1 MMTSVII
8 LLLCISYPVL
18 ANGPFIDEPPQ
29 YITGRFMGD
38 TVQFNCSINSTDDY
52 PELFVRV
59 GSTVIQPDDNY
70 SGVVYHRSSP
80 DTITVNVTIT
90 NNNHWTR
97 SYMCNSYS
105 YLDGRT
111 VHYWNCRILG

>member
-8 LLLCISYPVL
+8 LLLCISSPVL

-29 YITGRFMGD
+29 YITGRFTGD
-38 TVQFNCSINSTDDY
+38 TVQFNCSINTTDDY
-52 PELFVRV
+52 PVLFVRV
-59 GSTVIQPDDNY
+59 GSTAIQPDDNY

-90 NNNHWTR
+90 NNNAEQTVICVAVTPIS
-97 SYMCNSYS
+97 SYDSS
-105 YLDGRT
+105 TGVIKLST
-111 VHYWNCRILG
+111 